1 MDQPYGEPPQGAAGD
16 AAAERP
22 AQAPAGTAAGPVLR
36 IAVAT
41 RDGTRIDQH
50 FGQTEAFFIYEVT
63 GTGPV
68 LAECRAIADH
78 ERDGEERRDTIYR
91 MIGDCRMLL
100 VAKIGVT
107 PQEVLAAK
115 GVEATDLHAGKG
127 VEAAL
132 AEVFAA
138 KTAAADT
145 DPIDAEGFRLLHA
158 MLRVEDLERSIDF
171 YTRQLGMR
179 VLERREHKKNQ
190 FSQAYLGYGAGFS
203 QMTLELVQNW
213 QREAPY
219 AAGDAFGHIAIA
231 VSSITRLCDRL
242 SAAGVPMP
250 RPPRPQRHGESIVAF
265 VEDPDGHR
273 IELVQA
279 PATPDRFAHQT

>member
-1 MDQPYGEPPQGAAGD
+1 MYQPTDEPTR
-16 AAAERP
+16 ERP
-22 AQAPAGTAAGPVLR
+22 EGQAEEAAPAAGTATGPVLR
-36 IAVAT
+36 IAVAS

-50 FGQTEAFFIYEVT
+50 FGQTDAFHIYDVS
-63 GTGPV
+63 GTGPALV
-68 LAECRAIADH
+68 ERRAITDH
-78 ERDGEERRDTIYR
+78 ERDGEDRRDTIYR

-107 PQEVLAAK
+107 PQEVLASQ
-115 GVEATDLHAGKG
+115 GIEATDLHAGKG

-138 KTAAADT
+138 KTATLD
-145 DPIDAEGFRLLHA
+145 DSPLDAGDFRLLHA

-171 YTRQLGMR
+171 YTRLLGMN

-190 FSQAYLGYGAGFS
+190 FSQAYLGYGAAYS

-219 AAGDAFGHIAIA
+219 VAGDSFGHIAIA
-231 VSSITRLCDRL
+231 VTSITRLCDRL
-242 SAAGVPMP
+242 AAQGVPMP

-279 PATPDRFAHQT
+279 PDNA

>member
-1 MDQPYGEPPQGAAGD
+1 MYEPIETAEPD
-16 AAAERP
+16 ARP
-22 AQAPAGTAAGPVLR
+22 ASESHAPAADGPALR
-36 IAVAT
+36 IAVAS

-50 FGQTEAFFIYEVT
+50 FGQTEAFLVYDVT
-63 GTGPV
+63 ADGPALHARRV
-68 LAECRAIADH
+68 IDAFALPD
-78 ERDGEERRDTIYR
+78 EERRDTIYR
-91 MIGDCRMLL
+91 MIADCRVLL

-107 PQEVLAAK
+107 PQEVLAGK

-138 KTAAADT
+138 KTAASDGAPLDST
-145 DPIDAEGFRLLHA
+145 DFRLLHA
-158 MLRVEDLERSIDF
+158 MLRVCDLDRSIDF
-171 YTRQLGMR
+171 YTRHLGMS

-219 AAGDAFGHIAIA
+219 VAGDAFGHIAVA
-231 VSSITRLCDRL
+231 VTSITRLCDRL

-250 RPPRPQRHGESIVAF
+250 RPPRPQRHGENVVAF
-265 VEDPDGHR
+265 VEDPDGNR
-273 IELVQA
+273 VELVEVPRQA
-279 PATPDRFAHQT
+279 AGA

>member
-1 MDQPYGEPPQGAAGD
+1 MYQPSQEPPRAPLQGTAEGTVSEGRAE
-16 AAAERP
+16 AAAP
-22 AQAPAGTAAGPVLR
+22 AGPVLR

-50 FGQTEAFFIYEVT
+50 FGQTDVFFIYDVA
-63 GTGPV
+63 GAGPV
-68 LAECRAIADH
+68 LAGRRAIADH
-78 ERDGEERRDTIYR
+78 EQEGEERRDTIYR

-107 PQEVLAAK
+107 PQEVLASK

-138 KTAAADT
+138 KTAVL
-145 DPIDAEGFRLLHA
+145 DAGPLDAGDFRLLHA

-171 YTRQLGMR
+171 YTRHLGMS

-190 FSQAYLGYGAGFS
+190 FSQAYLGYGSGFS

-219 AAGDAFGHIAIA
+219 VAGDAFGHIAIA

-273 IELVQA
+273 IELVEVPESA
-279 PATPDRFAHQT
+279 